1 MKERWLASMQS
12 PSGAWTDFWT
22 PSGSSSEWVT
32 AYVGAALAS
41 SADVVCRDAARAA
54 WQYLVRVTHE
64 EGGWGYGP
72 AVPCDGDTTAWAL
85 ILAQR
90 IGEERSAT
98 AARARRFLE
107 SLRVDG
113 GVATYGEERAIR
125 SYVGAPDSADFSGWL
140 QPHACVTGVAAQ
152 VSPLNGELSD
162 DLLAM
167 QQPDGSW
174 QSYWWFEDAYATA
187 MSVVALV
194 PARSA
199 RVRTALGSAVAWA
212 RRRLSDEN
220 PSPFT
225 LALLLTILSRTNAD
239 GTDARRC
246 ADALARCRMRDG
258 YWRGSAQLR
267 IPAPGTADPASVT
280 SWNRW
285 WGSGSPFNVFS
296 VDHRSIFTTATAQH
310 ALAA

>member
-1 MKERWLASMQS
+1 MRKAVGGTAPRFRATATQRHGRSFS
-12 PSGAWTDFWT
+12 R
-22 PSGSSSEWVT
+22 SGSAKNGVRRRR
-32 AYVGAALAS
+32 VLVAS
-41 SADVVCRDAARAA
+41 SKVCASTAGSQLTVKSGR
-54 WQYLVRVTHE
+54 YEVT
-64 EGGWGYGP
+64 
-72 AVPCDGDTTAWAL
+72 
-85 ILAQR
+85 
-90 IGEERSAT
+90 SAHP
-98 AARARRFLE
+98 
-107 SLRVDG
+107 
-113 GVATYGEERAIR
+113 IR
-125 SYVGAPDSADFSGWL
+125 ADFSGWL
-140 QPHACVTGVAAQ
+140 QPHACVTAVAAQ